1 MSDYDVHV
9 AEVINQ
15 VPEADPEKV
24 AEAFA
29 RYEKDFLIP
38 PEDAMRSVLRRF
50 QSDSGT
56 PEKSNQQSSGGQR
69 QSLPIKKVEK
79 LSDLSGDD
87 RNVEIEVEVV
97 THNPR
102 TTMVRGEEKIVPF
115 GLIEDQPWSEGGE
128 RTRWEYKDWGN
139 NPNIAP
145 GAVVRLEGVSVNEY
159 QGKMSININQ
169 ASRVVVL
176 RDGVRTVTTPG
187 EPVEISSIKSEGN
200 VTVVGRLLASR
211 NDVIHRRDGS
221 GSIDVVR
228 GRIADETGA
237 IGFLSWESFDHE
249 VGSLLKIENAQVN
262 VFRDTPEI
270 NIGSS
275 SRIEIYHDSNF
286 ASAEDLVARSVCKI
300 EDLRD
305 GSRDVE
311 VIVEI
316 QKMIRRDFQGK
327 DGESKS
333 VWSGDVAD
341 PTGKCRTSMWEEP
354 PFDFE
359 STPVIVR
366 IKGARVRAWQG
377 VPDITVDNNS
387 QVEVLAAAPW
397 GEDVDLANNFVSVDL
412 DELAS
417 GTSRVGI
424 STQGKIVSIREDS
437 GVIYRCPECRRVL
450 RDGECATHGS
460 QDGNMDVR
468 LRLVLDNGKS
478 TISLIINKSATESLI
493 GMSQDEISSNI
504 SENGS
509 MQFIQDLR
517 EKLLGRDL
525 IANGR
530 TIVDEQGAMLLS
542 DDVKLIET
550 DSVLAASELRSKW
563 GVV

>member
-211 NDVIHRRDGS
+211 NDVIHRTR
-221 GSIDVVR
+221 
-228 GRIADETGA
+228 
-237 IGFLSWESFDHE
+237 W
-249 VGSLLKIENAQVN
+249 
-262 VFRDTPEI
+262 
-270 NIGSS
+270 
-275 SRIEIYHDSNF
+275 
-286 ASAEDLVARSVCKI
+286 
-300 EDLRD
+300 
-305 GSRDVE
+305 
-311 VIVEI
+311 
-316 QKMIRRDFQGK
+316 IRF
-327 DGESKS
+327 
-333 VWSGDVAD
+333 
-341 PTGKCRTSMWEEP
+341 
-354 PFDFE
+354 
-359 STPVIVR
+359 
-366 IKGARVRAWQG
+366 
-377 VPDITVDNNS
+377 
-387 QVEVLAAAPW
+387 
-397 GEDVDLANNFVSVDL
+397 
-412 DELAS
+412 
-417 GTSRVGI
+417 
-424 STQGKIVSIREDS
+424 
-437 GVIYRCPECRRVL
+437 YRCSTRKDCR
-450 RDGECATHGS
+450 
-460 QDGNMDVR
+460 
-468 LRLVLDNGKS
+468 
-478 TISLIINKSATESLI
+478 
-493 GMSQDEISSNI
+493 
-504 SENGS
+504 
-509 MQFIQDLR
+509 
-517 EKLLGRDL
+517 
-525 IANGR
+525 
-530 TIVDEQGAMLLS
+530 
-542 DDVKLIET
+542 
-550 DSVLAASELRSKW
+550 
-563 GVV
+563 